1 MDHHWFARTRSIRPA
16 LWTGGQ
22 VLLSSARRQA
32 MFQRFTDRARRV
44 VVLAQEE
51 ASRLD
56 HNYIGTEH
64 LLLGL
69 ISEGEGVAAAALKSL
84 GISLAPVRQQV
95 EEIIGRGQEAP
106 QGHIP
111 FTPRAKKVLELSL
124 RESQQL
130 GHNYIGTEHILL
142 GLIRE
147 GDGVA
152 AQVLVRLGADRNRVR
167 QQVIQLLHGRTAEE
181 PGPGAEIRPE
191 MAGQRAGIGPDTSD
205 LDEQIEAARA
215 EKQAAIDAQDF
226 EQAVALRDREKHLLA
241 AKAARQ
247 EQWAAGHPAKPD
259 LAEQS
264 RQLAAEVERLRAL
277 LRQHG
282 IDPEDKPA

>member
-1 MDHHWFARTRSIRPA
+1 
-16 LWTGGQ
+16 
-22 VLLSSARRQA
+22 

-51 ASRLD
+51 ARRLD

-111 FTPRAKKVLELSL
+111 FTPRAKSVLELSL
-124 RESQQL
+124 RESRQL
-130 GHNYIGTEHILL
+130 GHDYIGTEHLLL

-147 GDGVA
+147 GNGVA
-152 AQVLVRLGADRNRVR
+152 AQVLVKLGADLNRVR
-167 QQVIQLLHGRTAEE
+167 PQVIQLLHGRAARE
-181 PGPGAEIRPE
+181 PGPGVEVRPE
-191 MAGQRAGIGPDTSD
+191 MAEQRAGIGPDTSD
-205 LDEQIEAARA
+205 LDEQIEAVRT
-215 EKQAAIDAQDF
+215 EKEAAIDAQDF
-226 EQAVALRDREKHLLA
+226 DRAASQRDREKQLLA

-247 EQWAAGHPAKPD
+247 KQWAAGHPAKPD
-259 LAEQS
+259 LAE
-264 RQLAAEVERLRAL
+264 RYKQLAAEVERLRAL